1 MQHVLNI
8 AFDFDDD
15 KIRSVAEKSVST
27 ELDKT
32 VKDIVL
38 DQIAPMTKP
47 SYPSYYSNKM
57 ERDWSR
63 FNAKVDK
70 QIADFLALHKGEIID
85 HAADKLVDSL
95 KRTKAWKEKYG
106 EII

>member
-15 KIRSVAEKSVST
+15 KIRSIAENAVET
-27 ELDKT
+27 ELDKI
-32 VKDIVL
+32 VKDIIL
-38 DQIAPMTKP
+38 DQIAPMSK
-47 SYPSYYSNKM
+47 PSYYSNEM

-63 FNAKVDK
+63 FNARVDN
-70 QIADFLALHKGEIID
+70 QINDFIKLHKDEIID
-85 HAADKLVDSL
+85 SAANKLVDSL
-95 KRTKAWKEKYG
+95 KRTKVWKEKYE